1 MLSDILP
8 VVLSSLALSNSTES
22 SKHRHFINRN
32 MFSQCNSWLIVKSF
46 LSLLAALDTF
56 QISPITNVFSFAG
69 TTIITIT
76 LIAYNRYKLVLD
88 PGAYTEL
95 YTKRNIFIMLLVAWL
110 VPVACLTPAII
121 GIWGTF
127 GYVPM
132 LVTCNLLLDHHSQLF
147 KIFLMVV
154 RAGLPCGLIVYF
166 YARIYVATTTSH
178 RRLHR
183 NNRTFSAFELSKHRN
198 SRTFSAFEL
207 SKHKQEMHMTR
218 MMLIIFLVF
227 IISYFPCT
235 ITGLI
240 DWSMILSKHFHMFCQ
255 ISIYL
260 GSAINPLVYGL
271 MNSQFRQAY
280 TEFICCF
287 KREASKYNAT
297 STKFLRSSFLET
309 NKILEPTE
317 SMPFTSKR
325 LGSCT
330 KSWFSKYH
338 GTVKSQSM
346 EQDIE
351 NSKDNSSSSENT
363 PNLPLIEQFW

>member
-1 MLSDILP
+1 
-8 VVLSSLALSNSTES
+8 
-22 SKHRHFINRN
+22 
-32 MFSQCNSWLIVKSF
+32 
-46 LSLLAALDTF
+46 LSLLASFDTF

-76 LIAYNRYKLVLD
+76 LIAFNRYKLILD

-95 YTKRNIFIMLLVAWL
+95 YTRRNIFIMLLVAWL
-110 VPVACLTPAII
+110 VPVACLTPAVI

-132 LVTCNLLLDHHSQLF
+132 LVTCNLLLDHSSLLF

-154 RAGLPCGLIVYF
+154 RAGFPCGLIVYF
-166 YARIYVATTTSH
+166 YARIYIATTTSH
-178 RRLHR
+178 LRL
-183 NNRTFSAFELSKHRN
+183 HRN
-198 SRTFSAFEL
+198 SRTFSAFGL
-207 SKHKQEMHMTR
+207 RKHKQEMHMTR

-255 ISIYL
+255 ISIYI

-297 STKFLRSSFLET
+297 SAKFLRSSFLER
-309 NKILEPTE
+309 NKIFEPTE
-317 SMPFTSKR
+317 SMLFTSKR

-330 KSWFSKYH
+330 KSWF
-338 GTVKSQSM
+338 
-346 EQDIE
+346 
-351 NSKDNSSSSENT
+351 
-363 PNLPLIEQFW
+363 